1 MKDMPGL
8 LVPPL
13 TPFDREL
20 RVDYPALKRCVDY
33 VVQRCKPQMVV
44 AGGVEVQEYHYLTLE
59 QRKDLIRHT
68 IEFVDG
74 RAPVASGISHPS
86 FRTAVE
92 LAHYA
97 QQQGARA
104 LQLLVPSRPFGG
116 ESTQAEQVAY
126 FEAVAREVEL
136 PIVLYINAGP
146 GADVS
151 IDATIE
157 LARMD
162 RVQYVKESS
171 RDLSRVS
178 RLIAEIDRAGL
189 ARYYTTMQMLLIT
202 LQLGGSGGTLPP
214 PAAEL
219 GCKLIEAWQ
228 AGDVAEAARL
238 QAQFSIFPARW
249 MKHGLL
255 PVSKAAMKVA
265 GVDVGDPY
273 PPFKPLQ
280 GRELDE
286 LTTCLMGTDL
296 MKNKEKK

>member
-1 MKDMPGL
+1 MNSAGL

-13 TPFDREL
+13 TPFGDDL
-20 RVDYPALKRCVDY
+20 QVDYPALQRGVDY
-33 VVQRCKPQMVV
+33 VVQRCRPEMVV
-44 AGGVEVQEYHYLTLE
+44 AAGVEVQEYHYLTLE
-59 QRKDLIRHT
+59 QRKELIRHT

-74 RAPVASGISHPS
+74 RVPTAVGISHPS
-86 FRTAVE
+86 FKVAVE

-97 QQQGARA
+97 QKLGAQA
-104 LQLLVPSRPFGG
+104 VQLLVPSRPFGG
-116 ESTQAEQVAY
+116 ESTQSEQLAY
-126 FEAVAREVEL
+126 FEAVSREIGL

-151 IDATIE
+151 VDATIE
-157 LARMD
+157 LARLD
-162 RVQYVKESS
+162 RVKYVKESS

-178 RLIAEIDRAGL
+178 RLIMEIDRAGL

-228 AGDVAEAARL
+228 AGDLAEATRL
-238 QAQFSIFPARW
+238 QAQFALFPARW
-249 MKHGLL
+249 MRHGLL
-255 PVSKAAMKVA
+255 PVSKAALKAV
-265 GVDVGDPY
+265 GVDAGNPY

-280 GRELDE
+280 GRDLEE
-286 LTTCLMGTDL
+286 MTACLHATDL
-296 MKNKEKK
+296 FSKET